1 MGKSSRFLQTC
12 PLTTQTYTNYA
23 QEWGVTTKVQ
33 YQKEKES
40 VLFIIAN
47 IPWLKRSRISLNL
60 NHNLLSASMTTREG
74 KIMPIIV
81 EIEIMLLFKNT
92 NMLFLMI
99 RTKKAHWDDPPKP
112 RDMNI

>member
-1 MGKSSRFLQTC
+1 
-12 PLTTQTYTNYA
+12 
-23 QEWGVTTKVQ
+23 
-33 YQKEKES
+33 
-40 VLFIIAN
+40 
-47 IPWLKRSRISLNL
+47 
-60 NHNLLSASMTTREG
+60 MTTFEG
-74 KIMPIIV
+74 RIMPIIV